1 MNETTDISNTN
12 CNNILRIVDFDSCTV
27 ETFLNYLYTD
37 TLDINSHSHNP
48 LKPTITT
55 QNDDDKT
62 NDVVVVDD
70 DNDDAE
76 DDDLLKSDMY
86 VNVFIE
92 LFKIAD
98 KYSVYKLKQTCEQQ
112 LGALVGKE
120 TCVELLILAYLHSA
134 TRLKK
139 RCFGY
144 LTANLG
150 AVVQQPAWTHLEKNY
165 PGLLAEAFRLLY
177 FKQKQQQPQSST
189 PSELINQQQTN
200 SQSM

>member
-37 TLDINSHSHNP
+37 TLDLNSHNNNP
-48 LKPTITT
+48 LKPIKT
-55 QNDDDKT
+55 QNDDKT
-62 NDVVVVDD
+62 DDVVVDD

-144 LTANLG
+144 LAANLG

-177 FKQKQQQPQSST
+177 FKQKQQQQPQST
-189 PSELINQQQTN
+189 PSELINQQQSN
-200 SQSM
+200 S